1 MSKRTPHPLKPAA
14 FCALLIL
21 VLPLHVFAWGDIG
34 HRVVARIASRQLSPQ
49 VRASVAELLKA
60 DMKLNR
66 GYYSTIC
73 PDVLAL
79 GSNTTLTEAQL
90 ATFTE
95 LGLACVAS
103 WADPPL
109 KNERLYTSNWHFVD
123 IPVNLNGPHGP
134 VLTTFLEARDC
145 QMSDD
150 RGDCAFLVLK
160 RLRPVLANQTEL
172 AGSRAEALKFIV
184 HIIGDLHQPMHCV
197 TDKKNFNNA
206 ADLGDIGGNR
216 KSVQFNVPAWD
227 DNTHKDINPRWT
239 KHWNLH
245 SVWDEGFIDAYMKTQ
260 SLNEDAYV
268 AQLTSPLAAMQPDK
282 LGQLQGGDSA
292 AWMKESYKLAVE
304 RAYKL
309 PAFDSA
315 YGGYILP
322 ADYYE
327 SNRATVDEQ
336 LLKAGLRLAV
346 FLNATF
352 AH

>member
-1 MSKRTPHPLKPAA
+1 MPNRTANPLKLAI
-14 FCALLIL
+14 FCTLVIV
-21 VLPLHVFAWGDIG
+21 VLPLHVFGWGDIG
-34 HRVVARIASRQLSPQ
+34 HRIAARIAARQLTPQ
-49 VRASVAELLKA
+49 VRAAVAELLRA

-66 GYYSTIC
+66 GYYSSIC

-79 GSNTTLTEAQL
+79 GSNAALTEAQT

-109 KNERLYTSNWHFVD
+109 KDERLYTSNWHFVD
-123 IPVNLNGPHGP
+123 IPVNVSGPHGP
-134 VLTTFLEARDC
+134 VLTTFLQARDC

-150 RGDCAFLVLK
+150 RGDCAFLALK

-227 DNTHKDINPRWT
+227 GNTNKDFNPRWT

-245 SVWDEGFIDAYMKTQ
+245 SVWDEGFIDASMKIQ
-260 SLNEDAYV
+260 SLTEDAYV
-268 AQLTSPLAAMQPDK
+268 AQLTNPLSTMSSSELA
-282 LGQLQGGDSA
+282 QLQGGDSA

-309 PAFDSA
+309 PAFDSS

-322 ADYYE
+322 AAYYD
-327 SNRATVDEQ
+327 SNRATVDQQ
-336 LLKAGLRLAV
+336 LLKAGLRLAA
-346 FLNATF
+346 FLNKTLAQ
-352 AH
+352 